1 MYRGDIVVVVLEE
14 VLTPAEHSLIA
25 AGRADAALEMR
36 SSLHAVMRPELE
48 RAVADATGCT
58 VRAVMGDTAD
68 DPDVA
73 VEVFLLDHPV
83 DPARTPLRP
92 R

>member
-1 MYRGDIVVVVLEE
+1 
-14 VLTPAEHSLIA
+14 
-25 AGRADAALEMR
+25 
-36 SSLHAVMRPELE
+36 MRPELE
-48 RAVADATGCT
+48 RAVADATGSS